1 MNNKKIILASGSPRR
16 KELLSQI
23 GLSFTV
29 RVSEA
34 DEHTEET
41 KPEKLVCILSER
53 KALAVWDELTEEEK
67 KESILIGADT
77 VVAVDDRILGKPAD
91 ETEAFQ
97 MIKLLQGRSHQV
109 YTGVTIL
116 RQGDMQPLEEGTS
129 TCSIQKKQFFE
140 KTDVLVYSMSEEEI
154 TAYVKTG
161 EPLDK
166 AGAYGIQG
174 KGALLVQEIQ
184 GDYNTVVGLPLY
196 LLKELIQQLKM
207 QREE

>member
-91 ETEAFQ
+91 ETEAFR
-97 MIKLLQGRSHQV
+97 MIELLQGRSHQV

-116 RQGDMQPLEEGTS
+116 RQGGLQPLADETN

-174 KGALLVQEIQ
+174 SFAAYIQ
-184 GDYNTVVGLPLY
+184 GINGDYSNVVGLPVGRLY
-196 LLKELIQQLKM
+196 HEL
-207 QREE
+207 

>member
-116 RQGDMQPLEEGTS
+116 GQGGLQPLWEGTS

-174 KGALLVQEIQ
+174 SFAAYIQ
-184 GDYNTVVGLPLY
+184 GINGDYSNVVGLPVGRLY
-196 LLKELIQQLKM
+196 HEL
-207 QREE
+207 

>member
-16 KELLSQI
+16 KELLAQI

-116 RQGDMQPLEEGTS
+116 GQGDMQPFEEETN

-140 KTDVLVYSMSEEEI
+140 KTDVLVYPMSEDEI

-174 KGALLVQEIQ
+174 SFAAYIQ
-184 GDYNTVVGLPLY
+184 GINGDYSNVVGLPVGRLY
-196 LLKELIQQLKM
+196 HEL
-207 QREE
+207 

>member
-16 KELLSQI
+16 KELLAQI

-53 KALAVWDELTEEEK
+53 KTLAVWDELTEEEK

-97 MIKLLQGRSHQV
+97 MIELLQGRSHQV

-116 RQGDMQPLEEGTS
+116 RQGGLQPLEEGTG
-129 TCSIQKKQFFE
+129 TCGIQKKQFFE
-140 KTDVLVYSMSEEEI
+140 KTDVLVYPMSEEEI

-174 KGALLVQEIQ
+174 SFAAYIQ
-184 GDYNTVVGLPLY
+184 GINGDYSNVVGLPVGRLY
-196 LLKELIQQLKM
+196 HEL
-207 QREE
+207 

>member
-16 KELLSQI
+16 KKLLSQI

-91 ETEAFQ
+91 ETEAFR
-97 MIKLLQGRSHQV
+97 MIELLQGRSHQV

-116 RQGDMQPLEEGTS
+116 RQGGLQSLEEGTS

-140 KTDVLVYSMSEEEI
+140 KTDVLVYPMSEEEI
-154 TAYVKTG
+154 TAY
-161 EPLDK
+161 
-166 AGAYGIQG
+166 G
-174 KGALLVQEIQ
+174 KITPEKK
-184 GDYNTVVGLPLY
+184 YF
-196 LLKELIQQLKM
+196 
-207 QREE
+207 

>member
-16 KELLSQI
+16 KELLAQI

-116 RQGDMQPLEEGTS
+116 GQGGLQPLWEGTS

-140 KTDVLVYSMSEEEI
+140 KTDVLVYPMSEDEI

-174 KGALLVQEIQ
+174 SFAAYIQ
-184 GDYNTVVGLPLY
+184 GINGDYSNVVGLPVGRLY
-196 LLKELIQQLKM
+196 HEL
-207 QREE
+207 

>member
-16 KELLSQI
+16 RELLSQI

-77 VVAVDDRILGKPAD
+77 VDAVDDRILGKPAD
-91 ETEAFQ
+91 ETEAFR
-97 MIKLLQGRSHQV
+97 MIELLQGRSHQV

-116 RQGDMQPLEEGTS
+116 RQGGLQPLADETN

-140 KTDVLVYSMSEEEI
+140 KTDVLVYPMSEEEI

-174 KGALLVQEIQ
+174 SFAAYIQ
-184 GDYNTVVGLPLY
+184 GINGDYSNVVGLPVGRLY
-196 LLKELIQQLKM
+196 HEL
-207 QREE
+207 

>member
-1 MNNKKIILASGSPRR
+1 MNDKKIILASGSPRR
-16 KELLSQI
+16 KELLAQI

-116 RQGDMQPLEEGTS
+116 RQGGLQPLEEETN

-140 KTDVLVYSMSEEEI
+140 KTDVLVYPMSEEEI

-174 KGALLVQEIQ
+174 SFAAYIQ
-184 GDYNTVVGLPLY
+184 SINGDYSNVVGLPVGRLY
-196 LLKELIQQLKM
+196 HEL
-207 QREE
+207 

>member
-16 KELLSQI
+16 RELLSQI

-91 ETEAFQ
+91 ETEAFR
-97 MIKLLQGRSHQV
+97 MIELLQGRSHQV

-116 RQGDMQPLEEGTS
+116 RQGGLQPLEEGTG

-140 KTDVLVYSMSEEEI
+140 KTDVLVYPMSEEEI

-174 KGALLVQEIQ
+174 SFAAYIQ
-184 GDYNTVVGLPLY
+184 GINGDYSNVVGLPVGRLY
-196 LLKELIQQLKM
+196 HEL
-207 QREE
+207 

>member
-16 KELLSQI
+16 RELLSQI

-67 KESILIGADT
+67 EESILIGADT

-91 ETEAFQ
+91 ETEAFR
-97 MIKLLQGRSHQV
+97 MIELLQGRSHQV

-116 RQGDMQPLEEGTS
+116 RQGGLQPLADETN

-140 KTDVLVYSMSEEEI
+140 KTDVLVYPMSEEEI

-174 KGALLVQEIQ
+174 SFAAYIQ
-184 GDYNTVVGLPLY
+184 GINGDYSNVVGLPVGRLY
-196 LLKELIQQLKM
+196 HEL
-207 QREE
+207 

>member
-116 RQGDMQPLEEGTS
+116 RQGDLQPLEEGTS

-140 KTDVLVYSMSEEEI
+140 KTDVLVYPMSEDEI

-174 KGALLVQEIQ
+174 SFAAYIQ
-184 GDYNTVVGLPLY
+184 GINGDYSNVVGLPVGRLY
-196 LLKELIQQLKM
+196 HEL
-207 QREE
+207 

>member
-16 KELLSQI
+16 KELLAQI

-53 KALAVWDELTEEEK
+53 KARAVWDELTEEEK

-116 RQGDMQPLEEGTS
+116 KQGDLQLLEEGIN

-140 KTDVLVYSMSEEEI
+140 KTDVLVYPMSEEEI

-174 KGALLVQEIQ
+174 SFAAYIQ
-184 GDYNTVVGLPLY
+184 GIDGDYSNVVGLPVGRLY
-196 LLKELIQQLKM
+196 HEI
-207 QREE
+207 

>member
-116 RQGDMQPLEEGTS
+116 REGDMQPLEEGTS

-174 KGALLVQEIQ
+174 SFAAYIQ
-184 GDYNTVVGLPLY
+184 GINGDYSNVVGLPVGRLY
-196 LLKELIQQLKM
+196 HEL
-207 QREE
+207 

>member
-1 MNNKKIILASGSPRR
+1 MNNKKIMLASGSPRR
-16 KELLSQI
+16 KELLAQI

-116 RQGDMQPLEEGTS
+116 KQGDLQLLEEGTN

-140 KTDVLVYSMSEEEI
+140 KTDVLVYPMSEEEI
-154 TAYVKTG
+154 TEYVKTG

-174 KGALLVQEIQ
+174 SFAAYIQ
-184 GDYNTVVGLPLY
+184 GIDGDYSNVVGLPVGRLY
-196 LLKELIQQLKM
+196 HEI
-207 QREE
+207 

>member
-16 KELLSQI
+16 KELLAQI

-91 ETEAFQ
+91 ETEAFR
-97 MIKLLQGRSHQV
+97 MIELLQGRSHQV

-116 RQGDMQPLEEGTS
+116 RQGGLQPLEEGTG
-129 TCSIQKKQFFE
+129 TCGIQKKQFFE
-140 KTDVLVYSMSEEEI
+140 KTDVLVYPMSEEEI

-174 KGALLVQEIQ
+174 SFAAYIQ
-184 GDYNTVVGLPLY
+184 GINGDYSNVVGFPVGRLY
-196 LLKELIQQLKM
+196 HEL
-207 QREE
+207 

>member
-1 MNNKKIILASGSPRR
+1 MNDKKIILASGSPRR
-16 KELLSQI
+16 KELLAQI

-34 DEHTEET
+34 DEYTEET
-41 KPEKLVCILSER
+41 KPEKLVCLLSER
-53 KALAVWDELTEEEK
+53 KAQAVWEHLTEEEK

-91 ETEAFQ
+91 EAEAFQ
-97 MIKLLQGRSHQV
+97 MIKLLQGRAHQV

-116 RQGDMQPLEEGTS
+116 QQGGPQLLKEGAGL
-129 TCSIQKKQFFE
+129 CSVQKKQFFE

-174 KGALLVQEIQ
+174 SFAAYIRGIN
-184 GDYNTVVGLPLY
+184 GDYSNVVGLPIGRLY
-196 LLKELIQQLKM
+196 HEL
-207 QREE
+207 

>member
-53 KALAVWDELTEEEK
+53 KTLAVWDELTEEEK

-91 ETEAFQ
+91 ETEAFR

-116 RQGDMQPLEEGTS
+116 RQGGLQSFEDETN
-129 TCSIQKKQFFE
+129 TCGIQKKQFFE
-140 KTDVLVYSMSEEEI
+140 KTDVLVYPMSEEEI

-174 KGALLVQEIQ
+174 SFAAYIQ
-184 GDYNTVVGLPLY
+184 GINGDYSNVVGLPVGRLY
-196 LLKELIQQLKM
+196 HEI
-207 QREE
+207 

>member
-34 DEHTEET
+34 DEHTEEM

-140 KTDVLVYSMSEEEI
+140 KTDVLVYPMSEDEI

-174 KGALLVQEIQ
+174 SFAAYIQ
-184 GDYNTVVGLPLY
+184 GINGDYSNVVGLPVGRLY
-196 LLKELIQQLKM
+196 HEL
-207 QREE
+207 

>member
-16 KELLSQI
+16 KELLAQI

-41 KPEKLVCILSER
+41 IPEKLVCILSER
-53 KALAVWDELTEEEK
+53 KTLAVWDELTEEEK

-116 RQGDMQPLEEGTS
+116 RQGGLQPLEEGTG
-129 TCSIQKKQFFE
+129 TCGIQKKQFFE
-140 KTDVLVYSMSEEEI
+140 KTDVLVYPMSEEEI

-174 KGALLVQEIQ
+174 SFAAYIQ
-184 GDYNTVVGLPLY
+184 GINGDYSNVVGLPVGRLY
-196 LLKELIQQLKM
+196 HEL
-207 QREE
+207 

>member
-16 KELLSQI
+16 RKLLSQI

-91 ETEAFQ
+91 ETEAFR
-97 MIKLLQGRSHQV
+97 MIELLQGRSHQV

-116 RQGDMQPLEEGTS
+116 RQGGLQPLADETN

-140 KTDVLVYSMSEEEI
+140 KTDVLVYPMSEEEI

-174 KGALLVQEIQ
+174 SFAAYIQ
-184 GDYNTVVGLPLY
+184 GINGDYSNVVGLPVGRLY
-196 LLKELIQQLKM
+196 HEL
-207 QREE
+207 

>member
-67 KESILIGADT
+67 KDSCC
-77 VVAVDDRILGKPAD
+77 R
-91 ETEAFQ
+91 
-97 MIKLLQGRSHQV
+97 
-109 YTGVTIL
+109 
-116 RQGDMQPLEEGTS
+116 RQDS
-129 TCSIQKKQFFE
+129 W
-140 KTDVLVYSMSEEEI
+140 
-154 TAYVKTG
+154 
-161 EPLDK
+161 K
-166 AGAYGIQG
+166 AG
-174 KGALLVQEIQ
+174 
-184 GDYNTVVGLPLY
+184 
-196 LLKELIQQLKM
+196 
-207 QREE
+207 

>member
-16 KELLSQI
+16 RELLSQI

-91 ETEAFQ
+91 ETEAFR
-97 MIKLLQGRSHQV
+97 MIELLQGRSHQV

-116 RQGDMQPLEEGTS
+116 RQGGLQPLADETN

-140 KTDVLVYSMSEEEI
+140 KTDVLVYPMSEEEI

-174 KGALLVQEIQ
+174 SFAAYIKGIN
-184 GDYNTVVGLPLY
+184 GDYSNVVGLPIGRLY
-196 LLKELIQQLKM
+196 HEL
-207 QREE
+207 

>member
-16 KELLSQI
+16 KELLAQI

-53 KALAVWDELTEEEK
+53 KVLAVWDELTEEEK

-116 RQGDMQPLEEGTS
+116 RQGGLQPLEEGTS

-140 KTDVLVYSMSEEEI
+140 KKDVLVYPMSEDEI

-174 KGALLVQEIQ
+174 SFAAYIQ
-184 GDYNTVVGLPLY
+184 GINGDYSNVVGLPVGRLY
-196 LLKELIQQLKM
+196 HEL
-207 QREE
+207 

>member
-16 KELLSQI
+16 KELLAQI

-97 MIKLLQGRSHQV
+97 TIKLLQGRSHQV

-116 RQGDMQPLEEGTS
+116 WQGGLQPLEEGTS

-140 KTDVLVYSMSEEEI
+140 KTDVLVYPMSEDEI

-174 KGALLVQEIQ
+174 SFAAYIQ
-184 GDYNTVVGLPLY
+184 GINGDYSNVVGLPVGRLY
-196 LLKELIQQLKM
+196 HEL
-207 QREE
+207 

>member
-16 KELLSQI
+16 KKLLSQI

-91 ETEAFQ
+91 ETEAFR
-97 MIKLLQGRSHQV
+97 MIELLQGRSHQV

-116 RQGDMQPLEEGTS
+116 RQGGLQPLADETN

-140 KTDVLVYSMSEEEI
+140 KTDVLVYPMSEEEI

-174 KGALLVQEIQ
+174 SFAAYIQ
-184 GDYNTVVGLPLY
+184 GINGDYSNVVGLPVGRLY
-196 LLKELIQQLKM
+196 HEL
-207 QREE
+207 

>member
-1 MNNKKIILASGSPRR
+1 MNDKKIILASGSPRR
-16 KELLSQI
+16 KELLAQI

-174 KGALLVQEIQ
+174 SFAAYIQ
-184 GDYNTVVGLPLY
+184 GINGDYSNVVGLPVGRLY
-196 LLKELIQQLKM
+196 HEL
-207 QREE
+207 

>member
-1 MNNKKIILASGSPRR
+1 M
-16 KELLSQI
+16 LSQI

-53 KALAVWDELTEEEK
+53 KTLAVWDELTEEEK

-116 RQGDMQPLEEGTS
+116 RQGGLQPFEDETN

-140 KTDVLVYSMSEEEI
+140 KTDVLVYPMSEEEI

-174 KGALLVQEIQ
+174 SFAAYIQ
-184 GDYNTVVGLPLY
+184 GINGDYSNVVGLPVGRLY
-196 LLKELIQQLKM
+196 HEL
-207 QREE
+207 

>member
-116 RQGDMQPLEEGTS
+116 GQGGLQPLWEGTS

-140 KTDVLVYSMSEEEI
+140 KTDVLVYPMSEDEI

-174 KGALLVQEIQ
+174 SFAAYIQ
-184 GDYNTVVGLPLY
+184 GINGDYSNVVGLPVGRLY
-196 LLKELIQQLKM
+196 HEL
-207 QREE
+207 

>member
-16 KELLSQI
+16 KELLAQI

-97 MIKLLQGRSHQV
+97 MIKLLQGRSHHV

-116 RQGDMQPLEEGTS
+116 RQGGLQPLEEGTG
-129 TCSIQKKQFFE
+129 TCGIQKKQFFE
-140 KTDVLVYSMSEEEI
+140 KTDVLVYPMSEEEI

-174 KGALLVQEIQ
+174 SFAAYIQ
-184 GDYNTVVGLPLY
+184 GINGDYSNVVGLPVGRLY
-196 LLKELIQQLKM
+196 HEL
-207 QREE
+207 

>member
-97 MIKLLQGRSHQV
+97 MIKLLQGRFHQV

-140 KTDVLVYSMSEEEI
+140 KTDVLVYPMSEEEI

-174 KGALLVQEIQ
+174 SFAAYIQ
-184 GDYNTVVGLPLY
+184 GINGDYSNVVGLPVGRLY
-196 LLKELIQQLKM
+196 HEL
-207 QREE
+207 

>member
-16 KELLSQI
+16 RELLSQI

-116 RQGDMQPLEEGTS
+116 RQGDMQPLKEGTS

-140 KTDVLVYSMSEEEI
+140 RTDVLVYPMSEEEI

-174 KGALLVQEIQ
+174 SFAAYIQ
-184 GDYNTVVGLPLY
+184 SINGDYSNVVGLPVGRLY
-196 LLKELIQQLKM
+196 HEL
-207 QREE
+207 

>member
-53 KALAVWDELTEEEK
+53 KTLAVWDELTEEEK

-77 VVAVDDRILGKPAD
+77 VVAVDDRLGKPAD

-97 MIKLLQGRSHQV
+97 MIKLHFQGRSHQV

-116 RQGDMQPLEEGTS
+116 GQGGLQPFEDETN

-140 KTDVLVYSMSEEEI
+140 KTDVLVYPMSEEEI

-174 KGALLVQEIQ
+174 SFAAYVQGIN
-184 GDYNTVVGLPLY
+184 GDYSNVVGLPVGRLY
-196 LLKELIQQLKM
+196 HEL
-207 QREE
+207 

>member
-67 KESILIGADT
+67 EESILIGADT

-91 ETEAFQ
+91 ETEAFR
-97 MIKLLQGRSHQV
+97 MIELLQGRSHQV

-116 RQGDMQPLEEGTS
+116 RQGGLQPLADETN

-140 KTDVLVYSMSEEEI
+140 KTDVLVYPMSEEEI

-174 KGALLVQEIQ
+174 SFAAYIQ
-184 GDYNTVVGLPLY
+184 GINGDYSNVVGLPVGRLY
-196 LLKELIQQLKM
+196 HEL
-207 QREE
+207 

>member
-23 GLSFTV
+23 GLSFTA

-140 KTDVLVYSMSEEEI
+140 KTDVLVYPMSEEEI

-174 KGALLVQEIQ
+174 SFAAYIQ
-184 GDYNTVVGLPLY
+184 DINGDYSNVVGLPVGRLY
-196 LLKELIQQLKM
+196 HEL
-207 QREE
+207 

>member
-16 KELLSQI
+16 KELLSRI

-91 ETEAFQ
+91 ETEAFR
-97 MIKLLQGRSHQV
+97 MIELLQGRSHQV

-116 RQGDMQPLEEGTS
+116 RQGGLQPLEEGTG

-140 KTDVLVYSMSEEEI
+140 KTDVLVYPMSEEEI

-174 KGALLVQEIQ
+174 SFAAYIQ
-184 GDYNTVVGLPLY
+184 GINGDYSNVVGLPVGRLY
-196 LLKELIQQLKM
+196 HEL
-207 QREE
+207 

>member
-16 KELLSQI
+16 KELLAQI

-91 ETEAFQ
+91 ETEAFR
-97 MIKLLQGRSHQV
+97 MIELLQGRSHQV

-116 RQGDMQPLEEGTS
+116 RQGGLQPLEEGTG

-140 KTDVLVYSMSEEEI
+140 KTDVMVYPMSEEEI

-174 KGALLVQEIQ
+174 SFAAYIQ
-184 GDYNTVVGLPLY
+184 GINGDYSNVVGLPVGRLY
-196 LLKELIQQLKM
+196 HEL
-207 QREE
+207 

>member
-53 KALAVWDELTEEEK
+53 KTLAVWDELTEEER

-116 RQGDMQPLEEGTS
+116 RQGGLQPFEDETN
-129 TCSIQKKQFFE
+129 TCSIQKKQFFD
-140 KTDVLVYSMSEEEI
+140 KTDVLVYPMSEEEI

-174 KGALLVQEIQ
+174 SFAAYIQ
-184 GDYNTVVGLPLY
+184 GINGDYSNVVGLPVGRLY
-196 LLKELIQQLKM
+196 HEL
-207 QREE
+207 

>member
-16 KELLSQI
+16 KELLAQI

-41 KPEKLVCILSER
+41 KPEKLVCILSGR

-116 RQGDMQPLEEGTS
+116 RQGGLQPLEEETN

-140 KTDVLVYSMSEEEI
+140 KTDVLVYPMSEDEI

-174 KGALLVQEIQ
+174 SFAAYIQ
-184 GDYNTVVGLPLY
+184 GINGDYSNVVGLPVGRLY
-196 LLKELIQQLKM
+196 HEL
-207 QREE
+207 

>member
-116 RQGDMQPLEEGTS
+116 RQGDMQPLEEGIS

-140 KTDVLVYSMSEEEI
+140 KTDVLVYPMSEDEI

-174 KGALLVQEIQ
+174 SFAAYIQ
-184 GDYNTVVGLPLY
+184 GIDGDYSNVVGLPVGRLY
-196 LLKELIQQLKM
+196 HEL
-207 QREE
+207 

>member
-16 KELLSQI
+16 KELLAQI

-97 MIKLLQGRSHQV
+97 MIKLLQGRPHQV

-174 KGALLVQEIQ
+174 SFAAYIQ
-184 GDYNTVVGLPLY
+184 GINGDYSNVVGLPVGRLY
-196 LLKELIQQLKM
+196 HEL
-207 QREE
+207 